1 MWYDK
6 CMKNIK
12 LIPFIL
18 IIIGT
23 IGLIGLELFN
33 GSGGNFSKTA
43 ILFFAV
49 FNFLGLII
57 LSLSNK
63 NNN

>member
-1 MWYDK
+1 
-6 CMKNIK
+6 MKNIK
-12 LIPFIL
+12 LIPFIS

-33 GSGGNFSKTA
+33 GSGSNFSKTV
-43 ILFFAV
+43 ILIFAV

-57 LSLSNK
+57 LALSNR